1 MQLTN
6 LVDRKIFAD
15 CYLYKHWQK
24 QILLAVFQHLYF
36 DNKSAPKVGLA
47 LAILSKRSLMTK
59 QYQHY
64 INGAF
69 CDPVSGLWF
78 DSENPY
84 TGEVWAK
91 IAEGNASDVDTAVKA
106 ARAAF
111 DGEWSATGPTARGKL
126 LVKLAEI
133 IEREAVRLGEIEVR
147 DNGKLI
153 AQGNLYI

>member
-15 CYLYKHWQK
+15 CNFYQHWQK
-24 QILLAVFQHLYF
+24 QILLAVSQDLYF
-36 DNKSAPKVGLA
+36 DNKSASKVDLA
-47 LAILSKRSLMTK
+47 LAILSKRYLMIK

-69 CDPVSGLWF
+69 CDPASGSWF

-91 IAEGNASDVDTAVKA
+91 IAKGDASDVDTAVKA
-106 ARAAF
+106 ARTAF
-111 DGEWSATGPTARGKL
+111 DG
-126 LVKLAEI
+126 
-133 IEREAVRLGEIEVR
+133 
-147 DNGKLI
+147 D
-153 AQGNLYI
+153 